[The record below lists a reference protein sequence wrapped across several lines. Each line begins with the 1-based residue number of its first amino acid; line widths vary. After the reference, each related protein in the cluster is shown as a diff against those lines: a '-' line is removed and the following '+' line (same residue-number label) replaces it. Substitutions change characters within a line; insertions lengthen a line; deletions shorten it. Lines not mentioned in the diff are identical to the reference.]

1 MEIIL
6 IFNDVM
12 SIELVEYSLYI
23 CILPWAFAWIAA

>member
-6 IFNDVM
+6 IFNDV